1 MLYGDNV
8 IPEYIL
14 PDELKQETYELRP
27 HVAEFDRLDLVVTM
41 KPGKDGKGAIVE
53 SFIEAISN
61 HDAVAKLIEE
71 KMSELDELKKI
82 FKKKHRI
89 FRNWDS
95 AHNIMN
101 VFPDDMAEY
110 KALLPKMANY
120 EERIEEIK
128 DPKILAQ
135 AVAERERFLEL
146 EVKCSQL
153 QAVQKALFIAKQL
166 KEASLANMQRA
177 QKELI
182 VLQDEEKRL
191 SYRITDDHVVAD
203 EMGIYI
209 GDFFA
214 NVHPGY
220 LLNTFNGRH
229 VADAAFETIMKMILT
244 SKAGQKCEFLR
255 YDYRFD
261 RVLGQWLSLEQLRE
275 LNIFLND
282 PRLDRLEYVKS
293 AARGSLDDVKKE
305 INKGQVVD
313 AYDHA
318 RTSAFHV
325 AAVNGHNEIVDYLIS
340 EGAKVDHRDKNLMT
354 PLLSCIFRG
363 RVDMVRKLCK
373 NGASKEITDRKHRG
387 VMYYAAYSGEIVLA
401 KMFMNQHNINKNDQE
416 WGWTPLHVAASTGNM
431 EMVELLLD
439 NKASIYRLSFQEKTP
454 EDVAKDCRHT
464 KVYEHLKEVR
474 LTAPGQVVYTH
485 EATLASIWIGEFS
498 ALNAEWITELGATD
512 IICLVKDEDFEDP
525 NGGRGVRGTRIK
537 NAEREAEKAKRMGGG
552 LNGQA
557 LNSLNN
563 NNKTMKG
570 NNKNLMTIK
579 KDKHN
584 KVKSGI
590 LQERK
595 IDESKQQQVSNI
607 NHSSDEP
614 EDESNL
620 YYAYEIPGA
629 YWLQQDE
636 NIQSTAIHIEADDE
650 DRGHDSWKN
659 MLPLLQTINACI
671 QHFLKKKRGRLLIC
685 DSSGCSTC
693 VAAYCAFQLL
703 VYQHRVEESIAECTV
718 ARPAVSM
725 SMSLRRGLEIMQ
737 RTLDEKRLKRLRDK
751 VRTAQVLSNA
761 F

>member
-8 IPEYIL
+8 VPEYIL

-27 HVAEFDRLDLVVTM
+27 HVAEFDRLDLVVAM
-41 KPGKDGKGAIVE
+41 KPGKDGKGAIIDY
-53 SFIEAISN
+53 FIEAIPN

-71 KMSELDELKKI
+71 KMSELDELKSI
-82 FKKKHRI
+82 YKKKHRI

-110 KALLPKMANY
+110 KTLLPKMANY

-166 KEASLANMQRA
+166 KQASLENMQKA
-177 QKELI
+177 TTELI
-182 VLQDEEKRL
+182 LLQDEEKRL
-191 SYRITDDHVVAD
+191 SFRITDDHVVAD
-203 EMGIYI
+203 EMGVYI
-209 GDFFA
+209 GDYFA
-214 NVHPGY
+214 NVIPGY
-220 LLNTFNGRH
+220 MLNTFNGRH
-229 VADAAFETIMKMILT
+229 VADAAFESIMKMILT

-255 YDYRFD
+255 YDYRYD

-293 AARGSLDDVKKE
+293 AAKGLINEVKKE
-305 INKGQVVD
+305 INKGGLVD
-313 AYDHA
+313 AFDHA
-318 RTSAFHV
+318 RTSALHV
-325 AAVNGHNEIVDYLIS
+325 AAVNGHNEVVDYLIS

-354 PLLSCIFRG
+354 PLLSCIYRG

-373 NGASKEITDRKHRG
+373 NGASKEMTDRKHRG
-387 VMYYAAYSGEIVLA
+387 VMYYAAYSGQIVLA
-401 KMFMNQHNINKNDQE
+401 QMFMNQHNINKPDQE

-439 NKASIYRLSFQEKTP
+439 NKASIYRLSFQEKTT

-474 LTAPGQVVYTH
+474 LTAPGQHVYTH
-485 EATLASIWIGEFS
+485 EATMASIWIGEFS
-498 ALNAEWITELGATD
+498 ALNAEWISELGATD
-512 IICLVKDEDFEDP
+512 IICLVRDEDYEDP
-525 NGGRGVRGTRIK
+525 NGGRGARSKRLKAAQSDVERGAEGASNSNSNQQALALLKNKNDPIK
-537 NAEREAEKAKRMGGG
+537 NKRNKSNNSK
-552 LNGQA
+552 NG
-557 LNSLNN
+557 
-563 NNKTMKG
+563 
-570 NNKNLMTIK
+570 
-579 KDKHN
+579 
-584 KVKSGI
+584 V

-595 IDESKQQQVSNI
+595 VNTGKQRQQVSNI
-607 NHSSDEP
+607 DNNNGEE
-614 EDESNL
+614 EDASNL

-629 YWLQQDE
+629 YWLQQEE

-650 DRGHDSWKN
+650 DRGHDSWNN
-659 MLPLLQTINACI
+659 MLPSLKTINTQI
-671 QHFLKKKRGRLLIC
+671 QQFLKKKRGKLLIC
-685 DSSGCSTC
+685 DYSGCGTS
-693 VAAYCAFQLL
+693 VAIYCAFQLL
-703 VYQHRVEESIAECTV
+703 VYQNRVEETLSDCVE